1 MEIISTIKDFL
12 IWRKK
17 INGSIGFVPTMGALH
32 KGHLSL
38 IANSINTCDVT
49 IVSIFINPTQFAINE
64 DFNTYPKMI
73 ESDIKQLENYNID
86 CVFLPT
92 NSDIYPNNIGINI
105 DIPKYS
111 KIIEG
116 KSRPHFFQGVLIVVV
131 KLFNIVKPTHA
142 FFGKKDAQQLFIIR
156 QMVNSLHYSIK
167 IIGCPI
173 IREKSGLAL
182 SSRNQYLNQSQS
194 IIASRIYQSLKIAKV
209 LINSGEKNVNK
220 IKNKLINFLNKEK
233 IIQIDYIY
241 FVNSYTF
248 EEYINVINN
257 KVLVCIA
264 VLIKEIRLID
274 NIECEY

>member
-92 NSDIYPNNIGINI
+92 NSDIYPNNIGISI

-257 KVLVCIA
+257 KALVCIA